1 MVRVTEML
9 EAHWISR
16 CLCFTSRVDVGVR
29 VCMMFHSIPQSVTPR
44 AIQLNNQPSLL
55 MLREH
60 EEPEATFSSLST
72 PTGVLSLSS
81 EVLVKLLEISN

>member
-1 MVRVTEML
+1 
-9 EAHWISR
+9 
-16 CLCFTSRVDVGVR
+16 
-29 VCMMFHSIPQSVTPR
+29 MMFHSIPQSVTPR

-81 EVLVKLLEISN
+81 AVLVKLITDYFSSKVIPLLY